1 MGKAQV
7 HDELLALQL
16 GHPAH
21 ADDLHRLLEPLA
33 GDMFAGAFLY
43 GITHNIDH
51 ARAGRFASLAASKVV
66 GVFGPR
72 LKPEE
77 YERTLA
83 EFLALKP

>member
-1 MGKAQV
+1 M
-7 HDELLALQL
+7 
-16 GHPAH
+16 
-21 ADDLHRLLEPLA
+21 
-33 GDMFAGAFLY
+33 
-43 GITHNIDH
+43 DH